1 MLWLLFWTLLTDVNC
16 RGKKESIRSTEELEI
31 LVNSFADECS
41 KRGLKVDVSSKSL
54 LVGFGRVESKAGS
67 CKPNSYPKIITIDST
82 VWRFLS
88 PQVKE
93 MLVYHELAHCLL
105 DKKHNNEV
113 FKFGECKSW
122 MRENDSTC
130 SINTINSAWRAYYIN
145 ALFADESLP
154 SPDWYDATQNAEPS
168 EKSGTIDLKISKTKS
183 NTLVFDSTFVNNRST
198 WMIKFNFMEPKNL
211 NGSMGIVINEYAIQF
226 SSFTD
231 LSHKNPTP
239 VFSRAIALQQY
250 NYLRQVTIVSWDTL
264 KSIHKKTD
272 MTIKK
277 TDKAI
282 FVFFENDLRL
292 CIPIV
297 KNNITM
303 IGYTFFEEDNPYSIN
318 VYEQ

>member
-1 MLWLLFWTLLTDVNC
+1 MLFIGFSC
-16 RGKKESIRSTEELEI
+16 KEEKEKIKTTEELKI
-31 LVNSFADECS
+31 LVNSFLNECS
-41 KRGLKVDVSSKSL
+41 KRGIKVDASNKSL
-54 LVGFGRVESKAGS
+54 FVGFGRIESKAGS
-67 CKPNSYPKIITIDST
+67 CKPNSYPKVITIDSMT
-82 VWRFLS
+82 WRTLS
-88 PQVKE
+88 PQLKE
-93 MLVYHELAHCLL
+93 TLVYHELAHCLL

-130 SINTINSAWRAYYIN
+130 SINTINSAWRVYYIN
-145 ALFADESLP
+145 ELFEGERLP
-154 SPDWYDATQNAEPS
+154 SPEWYDATQNAELN
-168 EKSGTIDLKISKTKS
+168 EKSKTIDLKITKTKS

-198 WMIKFNFMEPKNL
+198 WIIKFNFMEPENL
-211 NGSMGIVINEYAIQF
+211 NGSMGIVVNEYALHF

-231 LSHKNPTP
+231 LSHDNPTP
-239 VFSRAIALQQY
+239 VFSRAIAIQQY

-272 MTIKK
+272 MSIKK

-297 KNNITM
+297 KNNISLRA
-303 IGYTFFEEDNPYSIN
+303 YSFFEEDNPYSIN
-318 VYEQ
+318 VYGQ